1 MRNANAKV
9 SDPKKFI
16 TCSGDRFHI
25 EYKGEVQKDGTVK
38 LVESGKTDIRQAI
51 NAYKDQTDLDYI
63 RKKIEQGD
71 LSVLNPAKPQYG
83 DFTNMPSTYAEAL
96 QMQIDANDYFYS
108 LDPEVRNK
116 FDNDVNQFLASAG
129 SEVWMKK
136 LGLTPVVP
144 ETTADPV
151 KVSEVETKDVP

>member
-1 MRNANAKV
+1 MRNPNAKV
-9 SDPKKFI
+9 SDPKEFV
-16 TCSGDRFHI
+16 TCAGDRFHI

-38 LVESGKTDIRQAI
+38 LVEAGKTDIRQAI
-51 NAYKDQTDLDYI
+51 NAYKEQTDLDYI

-83 DFTNMPSTYAEAL
+83 DFTNMPSSYAEAL
-96 QMQIDANDYFYS
+96 QMQIDANEYFYS

-129 SEVWMKK
+129 SEVWLKK
-136 LGLTPVVP
+136 LGYAPAVSEAV
-144 ETTADPV
+144 ADPV